1 MDFTVRGGMRMIS
14 PWNGKLE
21 SNSHLFFP
29 KWFSIIIAWWQW
41 FNGSHLA
48 RCCDHV
54 LVPSIALLCLK
65 HLEALVFSQ
74 NQLHGSETNVIMKL
88 AYLRLEPVF
97 MEAVED
103 GVWWEEDGACVFP
116 KGKRQNKKIS
126 KQNPDFKNYPV
137 INEGVVNK
145 VGSQQMMITVIKG
158 VENISL
164 LKPQTLEPQ
173 TLINFYSKSSI
184 ILMISTVYQFEMTWD
199 EMDWKEEKAKTYG
212 QQAWSKIQYVIQYKS
227 INIQYKIQST
237 IPNTCSNAI
246 ISRK

>member
-1 MDFTVRGGMRMIS
+1 MDFTVLGYMWKNENNLTLKRQTWIQ
-14 PWNGKLE
+14 LAV
-21 SNSHLFFP
+21 FP
-29 KWFSIIIAWWQW
+29 RWFSIFIAWWQW

-48 RCCDHV
+48 CCCNHV

-65 HLEALVFSQ
+65 HFEALVFSQ

-88 AYLRLEPVF
+88 AYLRLEPIF

-103 GVWWEEDGACVFP
+103 GVWWEEDGTCVFP

-145 VGSQQMMITVIKG
+145 VGSPQKVITVIKG

-173 TLINFYSKSSI
+173 TLINLYSKSSI
-184 ILMISTVYQFEMTWD
+184 ILMISISIWNDMRWNGLKGRE
-199 EMDWKEEKAKTYG
+199 
-212 QQAWSKIQYVIQYKS
+212 SK
-227 INIQYKIQST
+227 NIRPASMKQNPMRNQYKIHQHP
-237 IPNTCSNAI
+237 I
-246 ISRK
+246 